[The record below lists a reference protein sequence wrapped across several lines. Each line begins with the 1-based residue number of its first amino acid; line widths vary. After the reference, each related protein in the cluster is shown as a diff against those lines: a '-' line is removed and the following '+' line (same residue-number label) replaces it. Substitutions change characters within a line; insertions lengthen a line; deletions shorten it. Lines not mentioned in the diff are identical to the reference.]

1 MTDTHADPK
10 HDQGNTDPRQL
21 KTDMWK
27 KMADSPFVMVG
38 PADGS
43 SHSEPLTAQLDP
55 DQVDTLFFFIGRDN
69 RVADKDQLMLQF
81 VSKGHDFFA
90 CLAGSGRINNDRALI
105 DKLWDKQVE
114 AWFPGGKEDPNL
126 ALLQV
131 DIDSAELWETDI
143 SLSGRVKM
151 LFGGTIRPSESGGH
165 ATVST
170 TAEGTP
176 A

>member
-1 MTDTHADPK
+1 MTDAQADPK
-10 HDQGNTDPRQL
+10 HDAGNADPRKL
-21 KTDMWK
+21 KTDLWD

-43 SHSEPLTAQLDP
+43 AHSEPLSAQLDK

-69 RVADKDQLMLQF
+69 RVAGKDKLMLQF

-90 CLAGSGRINNDRALI
+90 CMAGRGSLNNDRRLI
-105 DKLWDKQVE
+105 DKLWSKEAE
-114 AWFPGGKEDPNL
+114 AWFPKGKEDPNL

-143 SLSGRVKM
+143 SAAGRLKI
-151 LFGGTIRPSESGGH
+151 LFGGTLNPSESGSH
-165 ATVST
+165 VKVST
-170 TAEGTP
+170 TAEGT
-176 A
+176 AA

>member
-1 MTDTHADPK
+1 MSDMQADPK
-10 HDQGNTDPRQL
+10 HDEGNADPKKL
-21 KTDMWK
+21 KTDLWQ

-43 SHSEPLTAQLDP
+43 AHSEPLTAQLDK
-55 DQVDTLFFFIGRDN
+55 DQVDTLWFFVGKDN
-69 RVADKDQLMLQF
+69 RVAGGGQAMAQF

-90 CLAGSGRINNDRALI
+90 CLSGTISQDNDPAMI

-114 AWFPGGKEDPNL
+114 AWFPQGKSDPNL
-126 ALLQV
+126 ALVRL

-143 SLSGRVKM
+143 SVSGRVKM
-151 LFGGTIRPSESGGH
+151 LFGGTITASESSSH
-165 ATVST
+165 AKVQT
-170 TAEGTP
+170 TA